1 MMLIMGSLYLNAQA
15 TSNIMGNVVVEYCNF
30 YGRIVVYRKCIS
42 GYVFGPMVN
51 VTFKALSY
59 SAVDLQYNGYLDNIA
74 IIVGAAVPVD
84 LGISDM
90 GGSKWLNQVSILYFA
105 FYLLYIWVFLFSHH
119 LSHTLLLNFGY
130 IEDIPLEELKGSNP
144 NFVESACVGLS
155 VQVYTDLIEY
165 RNLPSMPVIKDVTI
179 NGGL

>member
-1 MMLIMGSLYLNAQA
+1 
-15 TSNIMGNVVVEYCNF
+15 
-30 YGRIVVYRKCIS
+30 
-42 GYVFGPMVN
+42 
-51 VTFKALSY
+51 
-59 SAVDLQYNGYLDNIA
+59 
-74 IIVGAAVPVD
+74 
-84 LGISDM
+84 
-90 GGSKWLNQVSILYFA
+90 LNQVSILYFA